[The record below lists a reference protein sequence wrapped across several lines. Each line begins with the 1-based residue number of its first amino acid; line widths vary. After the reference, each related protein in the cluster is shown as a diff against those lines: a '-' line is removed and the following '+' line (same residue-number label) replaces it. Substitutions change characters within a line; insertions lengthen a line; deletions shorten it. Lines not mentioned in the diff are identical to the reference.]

1 MLPRV
6 GASQE
11 SDMGLL
17 DILNSIQA
25 GGVSDD
31 PRARGAPASQG
42 MSPMAKA
49 LLALLAVYA
58 VKNLRRADAPPTQ
71 PAGPVGG
78 NVSAGLPGG
87 QGGTLG
93 GGLGDLLRG
102 TLGGVLGGAAAGT
115 VLNGGLDNLLKQLQQ
130 GGQGDVARSWVGTGP
145 NKAISQ
151 RERARNRHARPV
163 VGADRDGSRRFAIRA
178 EPASAALRRPTHAG
192 RPAADGGG
200 SRADGLVASADA
212 PFAFALRH
220 AAAPLQQRQV
230 EPVGV
235 GAARGHEQSLLRDQ
249 HGTAEKVRALAERA
263 RKVSRYERK
272 IRLARE
278 KCAHL
283 IAVFLGK

>member
-11 SDMGLL
+11 ADMGLL

-31 PRARGAPASQG
+31 PRARAAPASQG

-49 LLALLAVYA
+49 LLALLAAYA

-78 NVSAGLPGG
+78 NVGAGLPGG

-151 RERARNRHARPV
+151 RDLANALGTDTLDQLSEQT
-163 VGADRDGSRRFAIRA
+163 GMDRGDLLSGLSQHLPRFVDQLTPDGR
-178 EPASAALRRPTHAG
+178 LPTEEEAG
-192 RPAADGGG
+192 RM
-200 SRADGLVASADA
+200 V
-212 PFAFALRH
+212 
-220 AAAPLQQRQV
+220 
-230 EPVGV
+230 
-235 GAARGHEQSLLRDQ
+235 
-249 HGTAEKVRALAERA
+249 
-263 RKVSRYERK
+263 
-272 IRLARE
+272 
-278 KCAHL
+278 
-283 IAVFLGK
+283 